1 MAEFWADWGGLAYL
15 AAAAWA
21 FFEGETFVIL
31 AAAAGRATG
40 AIDPWL
46 LGFSVWIG
54 SFLGDQL
61 WFTLGRRY
69 GVGAVKRIPG
79 AEKRLASAMRF
90 LERYGTLFVLSFRFV
105 YGVRNV
111 ASAACGIAGM
121 PHPRFAFL
129 NFIAAG
135 LWAASFVSAGWFVV
149 GWLGETGT
157 KYALAGIGVTVIV
170 YLVVKLI
177 QHRRRAK
184 RMPVPGGTARP
195 PVARTTVLPKTTAA
209 IRITET
215 EATVEV
221 TDSDAGSGEVGKE
234 EPPKPA
240 DRLQV

>member
-31 AAAAGRATG
+31 AAAAGQATG
-40 AIDPWL
+40 LIDPWL
-46 LGFSVWIG
+46 LIVSVWLG

-69 GVGAVKRIPG
+69 GVRAVKRIPY

-90 LERYGTLFVLSFRFV
+90 LDRYGTLFVLSFRFV

-121 PHPRFAFL
+121 GHPRFAIL

-135 LWAASFVSAGWFVV
+135 LWASSFVAAGWFVV
-149 GWLGETGT
+149 AWLGEEGT
-157 KYALAGIGVTVIV
+157 KYALGGIGAAVLL
-170 YLVVKLI
+170 YLVWRLVKGRLWG
-177 QHRRRAK
+177 AK
-184 RMPVPGGTARP
+184 LPVPTSDGRP
-195 PVARTTVLPKTTAA
+195 PVARTPDLPPPAA
-209 IRITET
+209 
-215 EATVEV
+215 
-221 TDSDAGSGEVGKE
+221 
-234 EPPKPA
+234 PA
-240 DRLQV
+240 ASRPSAERARTLNRMAV